1 MVHVSQVFEEIQ
13 ETSLLVPYTADL
25 VTHSTTT
32 FPDLFEVKGLPV
44 NELLP
49 GLCDLFFDVH
59 PQFTFS
65 LILTDCLWLYHFKGV
80 VKGNIIINSFFL
92 F

>member
-1 MVHVSQVFEEIQ
+1 MIHYSQVFEEIQ
-13 ETSLLVPYTADL
+13 EASLLVPYTADL
-25 VTHSTTT
+25 MAHSTPT

-49 GLCDLFFDVH
+49 GLYDLFFDIH
-59 PQFTFS
+59 LQFPFCP
-65 LILTDCLWLYHFKGV
+65 ILTSSNWFYHFKGV
-80 VKGNIIINSFFL
+80 VEGNIIINSFFL